1 MQQRAVSA
9 LLFVPPLLIVLV
21 LGMPWIALGLGI
33 LAAFAA
39 REVFRI
45 LGGAGLPSMSLLG
58 IALATTFALE
68 AGAPAEL
75 ADKAALL
82 LAVGVVLA
90 AVGAFARTDPR
101 VGLLTWV
108 ATVFG
113 AIYVGSLGFVA
124 RLGVVAPDLDPNAP
138 LAALG
143 ATRGWIILL
152 VLAVWTYDTGAYL
165 VGKTWGKQKFL
176 THISPSKT
184 YQGLVG
190 GVVAST
196 IVVAVM
202 LWALGENPLGAII
215 LGPLAALSAQAGDL
229 AESMLKRAGG
239 VKDSSDLIP
248 GHGGILD
255 RVDSFLFAAPVV
267 TLYVVAVIR

>member
-1 MQQRAVSA
+1 
-9 LLFVPPLLIVLV
+9 
-21 LGMPWIALGLGI
+21 MPWIALGLGI
-33 LAAFAA
+33 LAALAA

-90 AVGAFARTDPR
+90 AVGAFSRTEPR

-184 YQGLVG
+184 YQGLAG

-196 IVVAVM
+196 IVVAIM

-239 VKDSSDLIP
+239 VKDSSNLIP

>member
-9 LLFVPPLLIVLV
+9 LLFVPPLVVVLV

-33 LAAFAA
+33 LAALAA

-90 AVGAFARTDPR
+90 AVGAFSRTEPR

-124 RLGVVAPDLDPNAP
+124 RLGVVAPDLDPNE
-138 LAALG
+138 
-143 ATRGWIILL
+143 L
-152 VLAVWTYDTGAYL
+152 VD
-165 VGKTWGKQKFL
+165 
-176 THISPSKT
+176 
-184 YQGLVG
+184 
-190 GVVAST
+190 VA
-196 IVVAVM
+196 
-202 LWALGENPLGAII
+202 
-215 LGPLAALSAQAGDL
+215 LGPLATEETRLAVAR
-229 AESMLKRAGG
+229 AESKTQALTLLVM
-239 VKDSSDLIP
+239 
-248 GHGGILD
+248 
-255 RVDSFLFAAPVV
+255 APEFQ
-267 TLYVVAVIR
+267 RR